1 MRSKLIIVLGTI
13 TVISLFMACAAAA
26 EQAAAPAAPQAAA
39 PAAPAQAA
47 APAAAAAPSAPAQP
61 MAAAAAAPAPVALV
75 QKEVAKEAKATAV
88 PTPVQKAAEQ
98 TWMDL
103 YMSGPGYNPAWGEP
117 KKGGIFRYGAS
128 HKLAGHDPNYGH
140 SFEGPQFL
148 PTYNALLR
156 YDPWLGLGGQIEGD
170 LAETWEVQDGGLTV
184 LFKLREGINF
194 QVNPNLPA
202 EIASAVSG
210 DSFTCEDAKASL
222 EFALNPPEG
231 ILHSGPRAALGHY
244 ETSSCID
251 DYTFKVEFKEALART
266 LPQFAGM
273 LGSPNNMDKDFVAYI
288 RQEGDHPD
296 LEIPY
301 IDLLDETT
309 PVTFLWGTGTG
320 AFVPTEFEVD
330 VQSKIRANPDY
341 FREGLPLTEGQ
352 DQFIITD
359 ATARFSALITG
370 QTDYYGE
377 GSASLLPAHVEQ
389 INARFKDKFTIMPAL
404 HSWGKGIQINM
415 EREPF
420 NDPDIRMAM
429 HLALDRDDWV
439 DFNMAGGV
447 SGVHRHTLWMP
458 PGSIWAL
465 PDSELGEMPGW
476 RRGDGKVADIAEA
489 NRLVD
494 AALGAGVRFSVECMA
509 QSARIYL
516 DGCEY
521 FQDQMSK
528 NLDVE
533 VTIASVESAVQGT
546 RGREADYDTHYGSK
560 VRTNVA
566 DPDDF
571 YMIHLV
577 KDKESWYYRG
587 TGREIADPEMAA
599 RLEKLALEQSSE
611 LDVAKRV
618 ELVHDIE
625 RILATEAMYSIPY
638 PWTYIFPAWS
648 NEVKGWQLYPHPSQN
663 KWAQWE
669 RMWLDRN

>member
-1 MRSKLIIVLGTI
+1 MRSKLIMMLGAI
-13 TVISLFMACAAAA
+13 TVISLFMACAAQ
-26 EQAAAPAAPQAAA
+26 EAAA
-39 PAAPAQAA
+39 PAAPAAA
-47 APAAAAAPSAPAQP
+47 APAQAAAAPAQAAAPSAPAQP
-61 MAAAAAAPAPVALV
+61 AAAAAAAPAPVALV
-75 QKEVAKEAKATAV
+75 QQTVAAEAKATAI

-103 YMSGPGYNPAWGEP
+103 YMAGSGYNPAWGEP

-128 HKLAGHDPNYGH
+128 HKLIGHDPNYGH

-156 YDPWLGLGGQIEGD
+156 YDPWKGLGGEIEGD
-170 LAETWEVQDGGLTV
+170 LAETWEVQDGGKTV
-184 LFKLREGINF
+184 VFKLREGVTF
-194 QVNPNLPA
+194 QNNPNLPA
-202 EIASAVSG
+202 EIASAVAG
-210 DSFTCEDAKASL
+210 DSFTCEDAKASM
-222 EFALNPPEG
+222 EYALNPPEG
-231 ILHSGPRAALGHY
+231 VIHTGPRSALAHY

-251 DYTFKVEFKEALART
+251 DYTYKVEFKEALART
-266 LPQFAGM
+266 IPQFGGM
-273 LGSPNNMDKDFVAYI
+273 RGAPNNMDADFIAYI
-288 RQEGDHPD
+288 RQEGDNPD
-296 LEIPY
+296 VEIPY

-404 HSWGKGIQINM
+404 HSWGKGIQLNM
-415 EREPF
+415 GREPF
-420 NDPDIRMAM
+420 GDARIRMAM

-439 DFNMAGGV
+439 DFNMAGEV

-465 PDSELGEMPGW
+465 PDSELGELPGW

-494 AALGAGVRFSVECMA
+494 EVLGAGNRFSIECMA
-509 QSARIYL
+509 QSARMYL

-521 FQDQMSK
+521 FQDQMAK

-533 VTIASVESAVQGT
+533 VTIASVESAVQST
-546 RGREADYDTHYGSK
+546 RGKDADYDSHYGSK
-560 VRTNVA
+560 VTTNVG

-571 YMIHLV
+571 YLLHLV
-577 KDKESWYYRG
+577 KERESWYYRG
-587 TGREIADPEMAA
+587 TGREIADPELAA
-599 RLEKLALEQSSE
+599 KMEALALAQGSE

-625 RILATEAMYSIPY
+625 RLLATEVMYAIPF
-638 PWTYIFPAWS
+638 PWSYVFPGWS

>member
-1 MRSKLIIVLGTI
+1 M
-13 TVISLFMACAAAA
+13 F
-26 EQAAAPAAPQAAA
+26 
-39 PAAPAQAA
+39 
-47 APAAAAAPSAPAQP
+47 
-61 MAAAAAAPAPVALV
+61 
-75 QKEVAKEAKATAV
+75 
-88 PTPVQKAAEQ
+88 
-98 TWMDL
+98 
-103 YMSGPGYNPAWGEP
+103 
-117 KKGGIFRYGAS
+117 
-128 HKLAGHDPNYGH
+128 
-140 SFEGPQFL
+140 
-148 PTYNALLR
+148 
-156 YDPWLGLGGQIEGD
+156 
-170 LAETWEVQDGGLTV
+170 
-184 LFKLREGINF
+184 
-194 QVNPNLPA
+194 
-202 EIASAVSG
+202 
-210 DSFTCEDAKASL
+210 
-222 EFALNPPEG
+222 
-231 ILHSGPRAALGHY
+231 
-244 ETSSCID
+244 
-251 DYTFKVEFKEALART
+251 
-266 LPQFAGM
+266 
-273 LGSPNNMDKDFVAYI
+273 
-288 RQEGDHPD
+288 
-296 LEIPY
+296 
-301 IDLLDETT
+301 
-309 PVTFLWGTGTG
+309 GTGTG

-330 VQSKIRANPDY
+330 VQSKTRANPDY
-341 FREGLPLTEGQ
+341 WREGLPLIEGQ

-370 QTDYYGE
+370 QVDYYGE

-389 INARFKDKFTIMPAL
+389 IEARFSDKFTIMPAL

-420 NDPDIRMAM
+420 NDARIRMAM
-429 HLALDRDDWV
+429 HLAMDRDDWV
-439 DFNMAGGV
+439 DFNMAGEV

-458 PGSIWAL
+458 PGSIWSL

-494 AALGAGVRFSVECMA
+494 EVLGAGNRFSVECMA
-509 QSARIYL
+509 QSAQMYI
-516 DGCEY
+516 DGCLY
-521 FQDQMSK
+521 FQDQMAK

-533 VTIASVESAVQGT
+533 VTVSSVESAVQSE
-546 RGREADYDTHYGSK
+546 RGKNADYDIHYGSK

-587 TGREIADPEMAA
+587 TGREVADPEMAA

-618 ELVHDIE
+618 ELVHELE

-638 PWTYIFPAWS
+638 PWTYIFPGWS

>member
-1 MRSKLIIVLGTI
+1 MRSKLIMMLGAI
-13 TVISLFMACAAAA
+13 TVISLFMACAAQ
-26 EQAAAPAAPQAAA
+26 EAAA
-39 PAAPAQAA
+39 PAAPAAA
-47 APAAAAAPSAPAQP
+47 APAQAAAAPAQAAAPSAPAQP
-61 MAAAAAAPAPVALV
+61 AAAAAAAPAPVALV
-75 QKEVAKEAKATAV
+75 QQTVAAEAKATAI

-103 YMSGPGYNPAWGEP
+103 YMAGSGYNPAWGEP
-117 KKGGIFRYGAS
+117 KRGGIFRYGAS
-128 HKLAGHDPNYGH
+128 HKLIGHDPNYGH

-156 YDPWLGLGGQIEGD
+156 YDPWKGLGGEIEGD
-170 LAETWEVQDGGLTV
+170 LAETWEVQDGGKTV
-184 LFKLREGINF
+184 VFKLREGVTF
-194 QVNPNLPA
+194 QNNPNLPA
-202 EIASAVSG
+202 EIASAVAG
-210 DSFTCEDAKASL
+210 DSFTCEDAKASM
-222 EFALNPPEG
+222 EYALNPPEG
-231 ILHSGPRAALGHY
+231 VIHTGPRSALAHY

-251 DYTFKVEFKEALART
+251 DYTYKVEFKEALART
-266 LPQFAGM
+266 IPQFGGM
-273 LGSPNNMDKDFVAYI
+273 RGAPNNMDADFIAYI
-288 RQEGDHPD
+288 RQEGDNPD
-296 LEIPY
+296 VEIPY

-404 HSWGKGIQINM
+404 HSWGKGIQLNM
-415 EREPF
+415 GREPF
-420 NDPDIRMAM
+420 GDARIRMAM

-439 DFNMAGGV
+439 DFNMAGEV

-465 PDSELGEMPGW
+465 PDSELGELPGW
-476 RRGDGKVADIAEA
+476 RRCDGKVADIVEA

-494 AALGAGVRFSVECMA
+494 EVLGAGNRFSIECMA
-509 QSARIYL
+509 QSARMYL

-521 FQDQMSK
+521 FQDQMAK

-533 VTIASVESAVQGT
+533 VTIASVESAVQST
-546 RGREADYDTHYGSK
+546 RGKDADYDSHYGSK
-560 VRTNVA
+560 VTTNVG

-571 YMIHLV
+571 YLLHLV
-577 KDKESWYYRG
+577 KERESWYYRG
-587 TGREIADPEMAA
+587 TGREIADPELAA
-599 RLEKLALEQSSE
+599 KMEALALAQGSE

-625 RILATEAMYSIPY
+625 RLLATEVMYAIPF
-638 PWTYIFPAWS
+638 PWSYVFPGWS

>member
-1 MRSKLIIVLGTI
+1 MRSKLIMMLGAI
-13 TVISLFMACAAAA
+13 TVISLFMACAAQ
-26 EQAAAPAAPQAAA
+26 EAAA
-39 PAAPAQAA
+39 PAAPAAA
-47 APAAAAAPSAPAQP
+47 APAQAAAAPAQAAAPSAPAQP
-61 MAAAAAAPAPVALV
+61 AAAAAAAPAPVALV
-75 QKEVAKEAKATAV
+75 QQTVAAEAKATAI

-103 YMSGPGYNPAWGEP
+103 YMAGSGYNPAWGEP
-117 KKGGIFRYGAS
+117 KRGGIFRYGAS
-128 HKLAGHDPNYGH
+128 HKLIGHDPNYGH

-156 YDPWLGLGGQIEGD
+156 YDPWKGLGGEIEGD
-170 LAETWEVQDGGLTV
+170 LAETWEVQDGGKTV
-184 LFKLREGINF
+184 VFKLREGVTF
-194 QVNPNLPA
+194 QNNPNLPA
-202 EIASAVSG
+202 EIASAVAG
-210 DSFTCEDAKASL
+210 DSFTCEDAKASM
-222 EFALNPPEG
+222 EYALNPPEG
-231 ILHSGPRAALGHY
+231 VIHTGPRSALAHY

-251 DYTFKVEFKEALART
+251 DYTYKVEFKEALART
-266 LPQFAGM
+266 IPQFGGM
-273 LGSPNNMDKDFVAYI
+273 RGAPNNMDADFIAYI
-288 RQEGDHPD
+288 RQEGDNPD
-296 LEIPY
+296 VEIPY

-404 HSWGKGIQINM
+404 HSWGKGIQLNM
-415 EREPF
+415 GREPF
-420 NDPDIRMAM
+420 GDARIRMAM

-439 DFNMAGGV
+439 DFNMAGEV

-465 PDSELGEMPGW
+465 PDSELGELPGW
-476 RRGDGKVADIAEA
+476 RRGDGKVADIVEA

-494 AALGAGVRFSVECMA
+494 EVLGAGNRFSIECMA
-509 QSARIYL
+509 QSARMYL

-521 FQDQMSK
+521 FQDQMAK

-533 VTIASVESAVQGT
+533 VTIASVESAVQST
-546 RGREADYDTHYGSK
+546 RGKDADYDSHYGSK
-560 VRTNVA
+560 VTTNVG

-571 YMIHLV
+571 YLLHLV
-577 KDKESWYYRG
+577 KERESWYYRG
-587 TGREIADPEMAA
+587 TGREIADPELAA
-599 RLEKLALEQSSE
+599 KMEALALAQGSE

-625 RILATEAMYSIPY
+625 RLLATEVMYAIPF
-638 PWTYIFPAWS
+638 PWSYVFPGWS

>member
-1 MRSKLIIVLGTI
+1 MRSKLIMMLGAI
-13 TVISLFMACAAAA
+13 TVISLFMACAAQ
-26 EQAAAPAAPQAAA
+26 EAAA
-39 PAAPAQAA
+39 PAAPAAA
-47 APAAAAAPSAPAQP
+47 APAQAAAAPAQAAAPSAPAQP
-61 MAAAAAAPAPVALV
+61 AAAAAAAPAPVALV
-75 QKEVAKEAKATAV
+75 QQTVAAEAKATAI
-88 PTPVQKAAEQ
+88 PSPVQKAAEQ

-103 YMSGPGYNPAWGEP
+103 YMAGSGYNPAWGEP
-117 KKGGIFRYGAS
+117 KRGGIFRYGAS
-128 HKLAGHDPNYGH
+128 HKLIGHDPNYGH

-156 YDPWLGLGGQIEGD
+156 YDPWKGLGGEIEGD
-170 LAETWEVQDGGLTV
+170 LAETWEVQDGGKTV
-184 LFKLREGINF
+184 VFKLREGVTF
-194 QVNPNLPA
+194 QNNPNLPA
-202 EIASAVSG
+202 EIASAVAG
-210 DSFTCEDAKASL
+210 DSFTCEDAKASM
-222 EFALNPPEG
+222 EYALNPPEG
-231 ILHSGPRAALGHY
+231 VIHTGPRSALAHY

-251 DYTFKVEFKEALART
+251 DYTYKVEFKEALART
-266 LPQFAGM
+266 IPQFGGM
-273 LGSPNNMDKDFVAYI
+273 RGAPNNMDADFIAYI
-288 RQEGDHPD
+288 RQEGDNPD
-296 LEIPY
+296 VEIPY

-404 HSWGKGIQINM
+404 HSWGKGIQLNM
-415 EREPF
+415 GREPF
-420 NDPDIRMAM
+420 GDARIRMAM

-439 DFNMAGGV
+439 DFNMAGEV

-465 PDSELGEMPGW
+465 PDSELGELPGW
-476 RRGDGKVADIAEA
+476 RRGDGKVADIVEA

-494 AALGAGVRFSVECMA
+494 EVLGAGNRFSIECMA

-521 FQDQMSK
+521 FQDQMAK

-533 VTIASVESAVQGT
+533 VTIASVESAVQST
-546 RGREADYDTHYGSK
+546 RGKDADYDSHYGSK
-560 VRTNVA
+560 VTTNVG

-571 YMIHLV
+571 YLLHLV
-577 KDKESWYYRG
+577 KERESWYYRG
-587 TGREIADPEMAA
+587 TGREIADPELAA
-599 RLEKLALEQSSE
+599 KMEALAIAQGSE

-625 RILATEAMYSIPY
+625 RLLATEVMYAIPF
-638 PWTYIFPAWS
+638 PWSYVFPGWS